1 MSARRV
7 WGPAEA
13 WPRLLRS
20 QGPSPVPAGGAARL
34 GDVLVSLYMGFGR
47 AECSN
52 AGVVKNTHEHKYFE
66 SREPVEVPHW
76 DEKDSIRTL
85 IDLNEKMACGS
96 GIQAD
101 VTLNP
106 NP

>member
-1 MSARRV
+1 MSAARRKP
-7 WGPAEA
+7 GHA
-13 WPRLLRS
+13 S
-20 QGPSPVPAGGAARL
+20 CAARVHHL
-34 GDVLVSLYMGFGR
+34 SLPEVPSAWGMYWYRSTWGFGR

-52 AGVVKNTHEHKYFE
+52 AGVVKNTHAHTYFE

-96 GIQAD
+96 GI
-101 VTLNP
+101 
-106 NP
+106 

>member
-1 MSARRV
+1 MSTNSTQAHQV
-7 WGPAEA
+7 PHK
-13 WPRLLRS
+13 LLV
-20 QGPSPVPAGGAARL
+20 GT
-34 GDVLVSLYMGFGR
+34 VSGRGFGR

-52 AGVVKNTHEHKYFE
+52 AGVVKNTHEHKCFE

-96 GIQAD
+96 GIRFIGRCD
-101 VTLNP
+101 P
-106 NP
+106 NS